1 MARKGRP
8 SRGRRKIEIKK
19 IENEEA
25 RHVCFSKRRIG
36 VFTKASELSTM
47 CGAQVAAIVYSP
59 SGTAYSFGSPSVN
72 SVVDSFLTQSPV
84 STLVDPT
91 REDAINKLNKEYME
105 VCEKLAA
112 EKQKRAM
119 LEERVKEVAKAK
131 EFGWLQNIDQL
142 GVDEL
147 NQLLASLYR
156 AKSSL
161 NARINTLWSQGRPM
175 AANMGL
181 LHGRPMV
188 PWAPPPRPSSSPAGA
203 IVGAINFAP
212 NPFRP
217 GSL

>member
-59 SGTAYSFGSPSVN
+59 S
-72 SVVDSFLTQSPV
+72 V

-112 EKQKRAM
+112 EKQKRTM